1 MSKLLLNKIK
11 TINPRLTIILPI
23 ESMVN
28 KPSPLKIV
36 VINEYNDKQKKV
48 IKNAGKLIVETLGI
62 KKYIIIIVP
71 VKKKENK
78 KE

>member
-1 MSKLLLNKIK
+1 
-11 TINPRLTIILPI
+11 
-23 ESMVN
+23 MV
-28 KPSPLKIV
+28 V
-36 VINEYNDKQKKV
+36 TNEYNDKQKKV

-62 KKYIIIIVP
+62 KKYIIIIVL